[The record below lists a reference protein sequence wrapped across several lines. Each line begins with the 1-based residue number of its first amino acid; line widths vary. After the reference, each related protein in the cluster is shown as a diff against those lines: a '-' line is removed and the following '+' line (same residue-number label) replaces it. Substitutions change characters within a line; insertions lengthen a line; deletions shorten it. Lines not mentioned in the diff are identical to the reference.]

1 MSTAKSN
8 SSRVGT
14 ISSRIAADVDAYLR
28 TCGISSKPT
37 SIRRGI
43 ALATTPI
50 LWSLLV
56 HRCAHSR
63 LQRGR
68 SSRYAIGWLAS
79 GACLSVLTWITNV
92 ANKTVILGT
101 VDMDGGVTL
110 SPRGHIILGA
120 RRVGRGTSIG
130 ERVTIGQSLV
140 GGGLP
145 EIGEKVAIGADS
157 VIYGLLTIGD
167 GAVLLPGTVL
177 TRSIPGGVVVQG
189 NPARLVD
196 KAAGQAQLVAASEV
210 GPGD

>member
-1 MSTAKSN
+1 MN
-8 SSRVGT
+8 P
-14 ISSRIAADVDAYLR
+14 RITADVDAYLR
-28 TCGISSKPT
+28 TRGITCEPS
-37 SIRRGI
+37 SIRRGV

-50 LWSLLV
+50 LWTLVV
-56 HRCAHSR
+56 HRWAYSR

-68 SSRYAIGWLAS
+68 ASRYSIGWLAS
-79 GACLSVLTWITNV
+79 GAWLSVLTWITNV
-92 ANKTVILGT
+92 MNKTIIMGT
-101 VDMDGGVTL
+101 VDMDGGVSL

-130 ERVTIGQSLV
+130 ERVTIGMSLA

-145 EIGEKVAIGADS
+145 EIGENVAIGADS

-189 NPARLVD
+189 NPARLVG
-196 KAAGQAQLVAASEV
+196 KTAGEAKLMTASDV
-210 GPGD
+210 GTAD